1 MPPGSAARGHTAP
14 GDAAP
19 CASVGLCCGLE
30 GGTTCARGRRAP
42 PGRATPRCEQPD
54 LAAPGSPNTG
64 SASKSRRGGCQK
76 KKNKSGTT
84 PLLLTLLFWQRRGGC
99 AGTAGDISA
108 AFSFGFGPRANT
120 GNGRSEQRRERQWGQ
135 SRGESGPRGG
145 AVVRMERGGVPA
157 LRWLLLA
164 VALPARGGECCGDGR

>member
-1 MPPGSAARGHTAP
+1 MGSRCNTAP
-14 GDAAP
+14 HHSCSFGKVLHLLLSIFRIHHCRHLAK
-19 CASVGLCCGLE
+19 S
-30 GGTTCARGRRAP
+30 
-42 PGRATPRCEQPD
+42 ATPRCEQPD